1 MVRAPRFVAD
11 FESHVGSFLRLVA
24 STPGECLA
32 FFGILPLA
40 YLGRNL
46 ATDRAFGGLGIPRYC
61 MKLGGK
67 IVAGMSA
74 ALFLGVAVSL
84 CVQRQ
89 IIRKQGVDLIRA
101 SMRSVLIEGEQVR
114 ASFSVMNQTGAFDQ
128 AHLLDEVKKGTPL
141 RESTLYRTIPVVAAW
156 KAIGEVAQREGY
168 EFRIPKKRARNPKNT
183 ATPDEERLLSLFETN
198 GVGEF
203 FEVDAARN
211 QIVFARPI
219 VLTSDC
225 LTCHGDPKN
234 SPTHDGK
241 DLVGFEM
248 ENWKAGEVHG
258 AFVLKSSMEPIDKVV
273 RAGMASTL
281 LWTIPLSIVIV
292 GVFSLLSQRMLI
304 LPLSRSIRAIFEAS
318 ENTASASSQISAA
331 SQSLAEGAGNQA
343 AALEQTSAS
352 LEEMASMT
360 KRNEAHARDA
370 KEIAAKTRLAADA
383 GLAEMKEMSDA
394 VSAIRSSADN
404 ISEILKT
411 IDEIAFQTNILA
423 LNAAVEAA
431 RAGEAGLGFA
441 VVADEVRNLAQRSA
455 FAARETGD
463 RITESLEKSAR
474 GVEVCAKVSE
484 RLSDIAQHAR
494 RADEIVAEIATASSE
509 QSSGIV
515 QINTAVS
522 QMDRITQSNA
532 AGAEEEASAAASLKF
547 EALSL
552 KRSVE
557 DLVSRIGGES
567 STLGHVSK
575 ESPSAAVHR
584 PGGRPAGVAQ
594 VTEFQSQPSRHRAN
608 VSPLSNAGSA
618 RQP

>member
-1 MVRAPRFVAD
+1 MA
-11 FESHVGSFLRLVA
+11 
-24 STPGECLA
+24 
-32 FFGILPLA
+32 
-40 YLGRNL
+40 
-46 ATDRAFGGLGIPRYC
+46 DRAGGVFDASCIT
-61 MKLGGK
+61 MKLGGR
-67 IVAGMSA
+67 IVAGVSL

-89 IIRKQGVDLIRA
+89 IIRKQGVDLIHA

-114 ASFSVMNQTGAFDQ
+114 ASFSVMNQSGAFDQ
-128 AHLLDEVKKGTPL
+128 ARMLDEVKRGTPL

-168 EFRIPKKRARNPKNT
+168 EFRIPKKHARNPKNSAT
-183 ATPDEERLLSLFETN
+183 ADEERILGLFETN
-198 GVGEF
+198 GLTEF

-211 QIVFARPI
+211 QIVLARPI
-219 VLTSDC
+219 LLTSDC
-225 LTCHGDPKN
+225 LGCHGDPKN

-248 ENWKAGEVHG
+248 ENWKVGEVHG

-281 LWTIPLSIVIV
+281 LWTIPLSVAII
-292 GVFSLLSQRMLI
+292 GLFSFLSRRVLI
-304 LPLSRSIRAIFEAS
+304 LPLSQSIREIFESS
-318 ENTASASSQISAA
+318 ENTASAASQISAA

-352 LEEMASMT
+352 LEEMSSMT

-370 KEIAAKTRLAADA
+370 KEIAAKTRIAADA
-383 GLAEMKEMSDA
+383 GLAEMKEMSEA

-441 VVADEVRNLAQRSA
+441 VVADEVRSLAQRSA
-455 FAARETGD
+455 LAARETGE
-463 RITESLEKSAR
+463 RIEESLEKSTR
-474 GVEVCAKVSE
+474 GVQVCGKVSE
-484 RLSDIAQHAR
+484 RLSEIAQHAR
-494 RADEIVAEIATASSE
+494 RADEIVAQIATASAE
-509 QSSGIV
+509 QSTGIV
-515 QINTAVS
+515 QINSAVS

-532 AGAEEEASAAASLKF
+532 AGAEEEASAAASLKH

-557 DLVSRIGGES
+557 DLVARIGGEGAKPKPIRRGADS
-567 STLGHVSK
+567 LPDHSDSDSAL
-575 ESPSAAVHR
+575 PSRRTAELHNPHFRDSDASER
-584 PGGRPAGVAQ
+584 REA
-594 VTEFQSQPSRHRAN
+594 QPSR
-608 VSPLSNAGSA
+608 
-618 RQP
+618 QP

>member
-1 MVRAPRFVAD
+1 
-11 FESHVGSFLRLVA
+11 
-24 STPGECLA
+24 
-32 FFGILPLA
+32 
-40 YLGRNL
+40 
-46 ATDRAFGGLGIPRYC
+46 
-61 MKLGGK
+61 
-67 IVAGMSA
+67 MSV
-74 ALFLGVAVSL
+74 ALFFGVAVSL

-89 IIRKQGVDLIRA
+89 IIRRQGVDLTRA

-114 ASFSVMNQTGAFDQ
+114 ASFSVMNQSGAFDQ
-128 AHLLDEVKKGTPL
+128 AHLFDEVKKGTPL

-168 EFRIPKKRARNPKNT
+168 EFRIPKKHARNPKNT
-183 ATPDEERLLSLFETN
+183 ATPDEERILDLFETN
-198 GVGEF
+198 GLAEY

-211 QIVFARPI
+211 QIVLARPI
-219 VLTSDC
+219 LLTSDC
-225 LTCHGDPKN
+225 LGCHGDPKN

-248 ENWKAGEVHG
+248 ENWKVGEVHG

-281 LWTIPLSIVIV
+281 LWTIPLSVGIV
-292 GVFSLLSQRMLI
+292 GLFSFLSRRMLI
-304 LPLSRSIRAIFEAS
+304 RPLSQSIREIFEAS
-318 ENTASASSQISAA
+318 ENTASAASQISAA
-331 SQSLAEGAGNQA
+331 SQALAEGAGNQA

-352 LEEMASMT
+352 LEEMSSMT

-370 KEIAAKTRLAADA
+370 KEIAAKTRIAADA
-383 GLAEMKEMSDA
+383 GLAEMKEMSEA
-394 VSAIRSSADN
+394 VSAIRASGDN

-455 FAARETGD
+455 LAARETGD
-463 RITESLEKSAR
+463 RIAESLEKSVR
-474 GVEVCAKVSE
+474 GVQVCGKVSE
-484 RLSDIAQHAR
+484 RLSEIAQHAR

-532 AGAEEEASAAASLKF
+532 AGAEEEASAAASLKH

-557 DLVSRIGGES
+557 DLVSRIGGENS
-567 STLGHVSK
+567 RIEMIKRNLAPCAVRPDLDASLGETRK
-575 ESPSAAVHR
+575 TDL
-584 PGGRPAGVAQ
+584 Q
-594 VTEFQSQPSRHRAN
+594 VQPFRETSPSRHPN
-608 VSPLSNAGSA
+608 EQIF